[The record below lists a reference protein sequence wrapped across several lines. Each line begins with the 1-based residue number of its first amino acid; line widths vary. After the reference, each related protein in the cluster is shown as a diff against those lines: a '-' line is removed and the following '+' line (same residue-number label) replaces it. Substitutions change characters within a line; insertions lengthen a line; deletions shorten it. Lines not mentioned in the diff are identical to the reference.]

1 MPPKAHSSPAEKA
14 GLPWQPGGLRA
25 QRPQTA
31 LTKAKA
37 AKHHSGV
44 AADTWL
50 ASWGAFGR
58 AFDNVV
64 WKKGRPI
71 RIDNGGAPLFRA
83 RAGRKSKAALEKLTE
98 VAGFFNPHKNFP
110 YANVMDKANVRVVE
124 ALARLRC
131 SSPMPKAS
139 PHAGTPYRAVL
150 SAPEVTPPAAKAAE
164 QITYPNGY
172 RARCQQSACFAS
184 GVGGDGSP
192 IRTGALKRRPYPLLP
207 CPTSLF
213 CFCSKFK
220 WGLNGV

>member
-14 GLPWQPGGLRA
+14 GSPWQPSGLRA

-37 AKHHSGV
+37 AKLHSGV

-50 ASWGAFGR
+50 ASWGAFGQ

-71 RIDNGGAPLFRA
+71 RIDNGAALLFRA
-83 RAGRKSKAALEKLTE
+83 HAGRKSKEALEKLTE
-98 VAGFFNPHKNFP
+98 VEGFFNPPKNFP
-110 YANVMDKANVRVVE
+110 SASVVDKANVRVPA

-150 SAPEVTPPAAKAAE
+150 PAPEVAAAVAKAAE
-164 QITYPNGY
+164 QSAYPNGC
-172 RARCQQSACFAS
+172 RARCQQSACFAQCL
-184 GVGGDGSP
+184 GGDGCP
-192 IRTGALKRRPYPLLP
+192 IRTGALKRRPYPLPPPTLP
-207 CPTSLF
+207 GLF
-213 CFCSKFK
+213 
-220 WGLNGV
+220 LQQI